1 MSAARTFQHVL
12 VGTAGH
18 IDHGKTRLVG
28 RLTGVMTDR
37 LPEEKARGISIDLGF
52 AHWESAGYRFGV
64 VDVPGHER
72 FVKNMVAGAT
82 GVNLALLVV
91 AADDGV
97 MPQTREHLE
106 IMDLLGVRAGV
117 VAITKIDLVEPELVE
132 LVREEIEDL
141 VAGTFLEGKPIV
153 AVSSE
158 TGAGIDELREA
169 VARAADE
176 IEWPQSREV
185 FRLPIDR
192 VFSLPGHG
200 TIVTGSALCG
210 DVHAGDTLE
219 LLPRQRAVR
228 VRSVE
233 SHGAGVAEGGERQRT
248 AVNLAGVKADELDR
262 GMELATPGFLQPSNR
277 LVVELRLLTSSPIAL
292 KDRLEVNLHLGTAE
306 VPARVILKGRTVK
319 PGETAFA
326 ELRTLVPKLELGN
339 EVVAAFG
346 QRFILRRT
354 SPAVTIAGG
363 KVVDPFVPPERRIR
377 HLPEY
382 AESAGAERAVDRL
395 SFLLS
400 HEDVADVTPLRAAAR
415 TGVRIAEFD
424 ALIDEL
430 KSHNVLVAV
439 GSGANVAA
447 RRTVFQTVRQDAR
460 DPVIENGNSGRRSL
474 TDGLKNR
481 PTAEAASFRRGTWVH
496 KDRLEALSASVMR
509 AIRAE
514 LEKHQPRRSL
524 PRNTL
529 ATACREITGPDLL
542 DAVFEHLLASGALV
556 LRGANI
562 GPADAQVQLTKR
574 QRQTVDAMLA
584 AIAAAGLTPP
594 TAKELSAQTGLAL
607 GELEQLLNLCREDGL
622 LVRVGEAFH
631 YTPENLERARAVCA
645 EHLQEHG
652 RATMSELRE
661 AWGVTRKFSV
671 PLCEHFDALGV
682 TVRDGDVRTAGPR
695 ISTPLS

>member
-1 MSAARTFQHVL
+1 MTAAPALQHVL

-52 AHWESAGYRFGV
+52 ANWDSSGYRFGV

-106 IMDLLGVRAGV
+106 IMDLLGVRTGV
-117 VAITKIDLVEPELVE
+117 VAITKVDLVDPELVE
-132 LVREEIEDL
+132 LVREEVQDL
-141 VAGTFLEGKPIV
+141 VAATFLEGRPIIT
-153 AVSSE
+153 VSSE
-158 TGAGIDELREA
+158 TGEGIEELRKA
-169 VARAADE
+169 IARAAEE
-176 IEWPQSREV
+176 IEWPESREV

-192 VFSLPGHG
+192 VFSLAGHG

-210 DVHAGDTLE
+210 EVHAGDTLE
-219 LLPRQRAVR
+219 LLPRPRSVR

-233 SHGAGVAEGGERQRT
+233 SHGSGVAEGGERQRT

-262 GMELATPGFLQPSNR
+262 GMELATPGYLRPSQR
-277 LVVELRLLTSSPIAL
+277 LVVEVRLLSSSPIAL

-326 ELRTLVPKLELGN
+326 ELRTHEP
-339 EVVAAFG
+339 VVAAFG

-354 SPAVTIAGG
+354 SPAVTVAGG
-363 KVVDPFVPPERRIR
+363 RIVDPFLPPERRIR
-377 HLPEY
+377 NLPEY
-382 AESAGAERAVDRL
+382 AESAGAANPVDRL
-395 SFLLS
+395 SFLFS
-400 HEDVADVTPLRAAAR
+400 HEDAAAITPLRAAAR
-415 TGVRIAEFD
+415 TGVRIAEFES
-424 ALIDEL
+424 LCDEL
-430 KSHNVLVAV
+430 KSQRVLIAL
-439 GSGANVAA
+439 GSVS
-447 RRTVFQTVRQDAR
+447 RRTW
-460 DPVIENGNSGRRSL
+460 I
-474 TDGLKNR
+474 
-481 PTAEAASFRRGTWVH
+481 H
-496 KDRLEALSASVMR
+496 KDRLAALSSSVLR
-509 AIRAE
+509 TIRAE

-529 ATACREITGPDLL
+529 ITACRDITAPDLL
-542 DAVFEHLLASGALV
+542 DAVFENLLASGELV
-556 LRGANI
+556 KRGANI

-574 QRQTVDAMLA
+574 QRQTLDDFLA
-584 AIAAAGLTPP
+584 AIAAAGLMPP
-594 TAKELSAQTGLAL
+594 TAKELAAQTGLSAA
-607 GELEQLLNLCREDGL
+607 EVEQLLNLCREDGL
-622 LVRVGEAFH
+622 LVRVGDAFH
-631 YTPENLERARAVCA
+631 YTPENLERARAICA
-645 EHLQEHG
+645 EHLQQTG
-652 RATMSELRE
+652 QATMSELRE

-682 TVRDGDVRTAGPR
+682 TARNGDLRTAGPR
-695 ISTPLS
+695 IDEPLA

>member
-1 MSAARTFQHVL
+1 MTAASTVQHVL
-12 VGTAGH
+12 IGTAGH

-52 AHWESAGYRFGV
+52 AHWESGGYRFGV

-91 AADDGV
+91 AADDSV

-106 IMDLLGVRAGV
+106 IMDLLGVRTGV
-117 VAITKIDLVEPELVE
+117 VAITKIDLVADAAGVGTEAGSFRHVEPELVE

-158 TGAGIDELREA
+158 TGEGIEELRDA
-169 VARAADE
+169 VARAADQ
-176 IEWPQSREV
+176 IEWPESREV

-219 LLPRQRAVR
+219 LLPRQQAVR

-233 SHGAGVAEGGERQRT
+233 SHGSGIAEGGERQRT

-262 GMELATPGFLQPSNR
+262 GMELATPGYLQPSNR
-277 LVVELRLLTSSPIAL
+277 LVVELRLLSSSPIAL

-306 VPARVILKGRTVK
+306 VPARVILKGRIVK

-326 ELRTLVPKLELGN
+326 ELRTHEPI
-339 EVVAAFG
+339 VAAYG

-354 SPAVTIAGG
+354 SPAITIAGG

-377 HLPEY
+377 NLPDY
-382 AESAGAERAVDRL
+382 AESAGAANAVGRL

-400 HEDVADVTPLRAAAR
+400 HEDTAEITPMRAASR
-415 TGVRIAEFD
+415 TGILIANFES
-424 ALIDEL
+424 LCDEL
-430 KSHNVLVAV
+430 KSRKLLIPL
-439 GSGANVAA
+439 GSGP
-447 RRTVFQTVRQDAR
+447 RTRW
-460 DPVIENGNSGRRSL
+460 I
-474 TDGLKNR
+474 
-481 PTAEAASFRRGTWVH
+481 H
-496 KDRLEALSASVMR
+496 KDRLDALSASVMR

-542 DAVFEHLLASGALV
+542 DAVFEHLLSSGAL
-556 LRGANI
+556 LKRGVNI

-574 QRQTVDAMLA
+574 QRQTVDAVLA
-584 AIAAAGLTPP
+584 AIAAAGLMPP
-594 TAKELSAQTGLAL
+594 TEKELSAQTGLAPA
-607 GELEQLLNLCREDGL
+607 ELEQLLNLCREDGL
-622 LVRVGEAFH
+622 LLRVGDAFH
-631 YTPENLERARAVCA
+631 YTPENLERARSVCA
-645 EHLQEHG
+645 DHLRGHG

-671 PLCEHFDALGV
+671 PLSEHFDALGV

-695 ISTPLS
+695 VSEPLSS